1 MPLDGLMPAS
11 AAAFALASFLIELTP
26 GPNMTWLVLVAAE
39 EGRRKGFA
47 AVAGVALGLSLVG
60 AVSAVGVA
68 EIVKSSALAYETLRW
83 AGILFLLYLAYD
95 GWRGGGGGEG
105 ADGRGY
111 FLRGLLANL
120 LNPKAFLFY
129 VSVLPTF
136 VDPAGDLMDETLSLT
151 TIYVLIA
158 TSIHAFLVAAAGALR
173 PLLTRPEIE
182 RRVRRSLAV
191 VLALV
196 ALWFAF
202 STAR

>member
-1 MPLDGLMPAS
+1 MALDGLLPQS

-39 EGRRKGFA
+39 EGRRRAFA
-47 AVAGVALGLSLVG
+47 AVGGVALGLTIVG
-60 AVSAVGVA
+60 AVSAAGVA
-68 EIVKSSALAYETLRW
+68 EIVKSSTLAYEALRW

-95 GWRGGGGGEG
+95 GWRGGGAAETVGN
-105 ADGRGY
+105 RGY
-111 FLRGLLANL
+111 FLRGLMANL

-136 VDPAGDLMDETLSLT
+136 VDPAGDLMAETFSLT
-151 TIYVLIA
+151 AIYVAIA
-158 TSIHAFLVAAAGALR
+158 TGIHLALVAAAGALK
-173 PLLTRPEIE
+173 PLLARPAIE
-182 RRVRRSLAV
+182 RRVRRTLSV

-196 ALWFAF
+196 ALWFAV